1 MPVLGYLLYPMVVVV
16 ISRVLPVRGAIADGP
31 WPEVTVAIAAHNEEQ
46 TIERAV
52 RSVLGQAYPGPAA
65 RVLVGLDGCTDGTAA
80 VLAAMNEP
88 LVRSLEFTRGG
99 KAATDNRLVEAAD
112 SEVIVTTSA
121 GSEFGDGALAALVG
135 PFRDRRVGCAT
146 GVFRPRADQTA
157 PGEGERAYWS
167 IEGRVMDAESRLGVL
182 AIASGTALAFRRG
195 LFRPIPLGSDADVT
209 VAPTVAALGGK
220 VVFVRDAIVFDDGPS
235 TNETVLR
242 NRRRMA
248 LRALPATLRFV
259 PHLLNAGRPG
269 PALSLV
275 AHKIFRWATPFAA
288 ILWALS
294 AAALCLRGDPLYR
307 NVTVIFLVVGA
318 LGILLALA
326 GGRRTRGMVAGLAI
340 AQVAFALAAL
350 DALRGRSA
358 QTWSRGPE

>member
-1 MPVLGYLLYPMVVVV
+1 M
-16 ISRVLPVRGAIADGP
+16 
-31 WPEVTVAIAAHNEEQ
+31 
-46 TIERAV
+46 
-52 RSVLGQAYPGPAA
+52 
-65 RVLVGLDGCTDGTAA
+65 
-80 VLAAMNEP
+80 
-88 LVRSLEFTRGG
+88 
-99 KAATDNRLVEAAD
+99 
-112 SEVIVTTSA
+112 IVTTSA

-157 PGEGERAYWS
+157 PGEGERAYWG
-167 IEGRVMDAESRLGVL
+167 IEGRVMDAESRLGIL

-209 VAPTVAALGGK
+209 VAPTVAALGGR

-242 NRRRMA
+242 NCRRMA
-248 LRALPATLRFV
+248 LRALPATLQFV
-259 PHLLNAGRPG
+259 PHLLHAGRPG

-288 ILWALS
+288 TLWALS

-307 NVTVIFLVVGA
+307 NVTVIFLVVAA
-318 LGILLALA
+318 LGLLLALA
-326 GGRRTRGMVAGLAI
+326 GGRRTRGMVTGLVI